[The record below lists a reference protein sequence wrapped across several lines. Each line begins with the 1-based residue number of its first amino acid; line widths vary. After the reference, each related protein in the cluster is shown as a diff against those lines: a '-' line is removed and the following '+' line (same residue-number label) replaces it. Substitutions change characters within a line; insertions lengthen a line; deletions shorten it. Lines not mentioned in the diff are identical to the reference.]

1 MRRAVLVLMLAL
13 AAFAGLAPVLE
24 AACAEPCADDSPAP
38 CCSCCV
44 HSKVEAPRV
53 TPSAAVLV
61 RSGAQ
66 AAPRVLRPAAP
77 DPRDILHVPK
87 PSLA

>member
-1 MRRAVLVLMLAL
+1 MRRAAFLLMVVL

-24 AACAEPCADDSPAP
+24 AACAEPCTDGAPEP

-44 HSKVEAPRV
+44 HAKVDAPRGA
-53 TPSAAVLV
+53 PASAGLA
-61 RSGAQ
+61 SNGASP
-66 AAPRVLRPAAP
+66 AARALRPDAP

-87 PSLA
+87 ASLL

>member
-13 AAFAGLAPVLE
+13 CAFAGLAPVLE
-24 AACAEPCADDSPAP
+24 AGCAEACADDAPAP

-44 HSKVEAPRV
+44 HFKVDTPRV
-53 TPSAAVLV
+53 TAAAIDAAVF
-61 RSGAQ
+61 RTTGAPG
-66 AAPRVLRPAAP
+66 AMRPTAP

-87 PSLA
+87 TSPA

>member
-13 AAFAGLAPVLE
+13 ASFAGLAPVLE
-24 AACAEPCADDSPAP
+24 AGCAEACTDDAPAP

-44 HSKVEAPRV
+44 HFKVDAPGM
-53 TPSAAVLV
+53 AAGAIDDPAV
-61 RSGAQ
+61 RPP
-66 AAPRVLRPAAP
+66 AAPQACRPAAP

-87 PSLA
+87 TSPA

>member
-24 AACAEPCADDSPAP
+24 ASCAEACADDAPAP

-44 HSKVEAPRV
+44 HFKVDTPRV
-53 TPSAAVLV
+53 T
-61 RSGAQ
+61 
-66 AAPRVLRPAAP
+66 AAPIDAAAAGATGAPPAMHPAAP
-77 DPRDILHVPK
+77 APRDILHVPK
-87 PSLA
+87 TSPA

>member
-1 MRRAVLVLMLAL
+1 MRRAAIVLMLAL

-24 AACAEPCADDSPAP
+24 AACAEPCADDAPAP

-44 HSKVEAPRV
+44 HFKVDAPRV
-53 TPSAAVLV
+53 TPAADGLAA
-61 RSGAQ
+61 SGTQ
-66 AAPRVLRPAAP
+66 PAPRALRPASP